1 MHDMMSAYNIH
12 YLCCNPLAIE
22 EIVSYLHEKDYV
34 ICGSVRNRRYW
45 MMMQNADPNLK
56 MMNNDYIYSLNQ
68 SVTRTNEVTSYTFC
82 HHHLSMKNP

>member
-1 MHDMMSAYNIH
+1 
-12 YLCCNPLAIE
+12 
-22 EIVSYLHEKDYV
+22 
-34 ICGSVRNRRYW
+34 

-82 HHHLSMKNP
+82 HYHL